1 MPHVGNDIVD
11 LTQSTAKKKSRN
23 IRFLNRVFTPDE
35 QDFILSS
42 SAAFPELRLWSCW
55 AAKEAAYKAIS
66 KACPDIPAISKLF
79 PVSIDPEGHED
90 SGTEDPKFQGLFFP
104 RVSAG
109 SVLTPAGKCCIRI
122 EYRHTYLHCLA
133 FTHAPDTLSV
143 FHHVHYLSSSFQ
155 GEAATD
161 TEAVRL
167 AARFHLAGL
176 LSEHFE
182 DLEIVRQQ
190 KGSSAAPPRVFCR
203 GRLLDVDISLSHDGF
218 FLAHA
223 CLLHPSAP

>member
-1 MPHVGNDIVD
+1 MD

-42 SAAFPELRLWSCW
+42 SAFPELRLWCCW

-66 KACPDIPAISKLF
+66 KACPDIPAIPKLF

-90 SGTEDPKFQGLFFP
+90 SGTESPDIQGLFFP
-104 RVSAG
+104 RLSAG
-109 SVLTPAGKCCIRI
+109 SVLTPAGRCWIRI

-143 FHHVHYLSSSFQ
+143 FRHVHYLSSSLQ
-155 GEAATD
+155 GGRAPD
-161 TEAVRL
+161 TEAGRL
-167 AARFHLAGL
+167 AARFYLAGL

-203 GRLLDVDISLSHDGF
+203 GRLLDVDISLSHDGL

-223 CLLHPSAP
+223 CLLQPSVP

>member
-42 SAAFPELRLWSCW
+42 SAFPELRLWCCW

-66 KACPDIPAISKLF
+66 KACPDIPAIPKLF

-90 SGTEDPKFQGLFFP
+90 SGTESPDIQGLFFP
-104 RVSAG
+104 RLSAG
-109 SVLTPAGKCCIRI
+109 SVLTPAGRCWIRI

-143 FHHVHYLSSSFQ
+143 FRHVHYLSSSLQ
-155 GEAATD
+155 GGARSRYRGRPAGGKVLSCGTAFRAFRGPGDCPAAEGIFSGT
-161 TEAVRL
+161 AP
-167 AARFHLAGL
+167 GL
-176 LSEHFE
+176 LP
-182 DLEIVRQQ
+182 
-190 KGSSAAPPRVFCR
+190 GPAP
-203 GRLLDVDISLSHDGF
+203 
-218 FLAHA
+218 
-223 CLLHPSAP
+223 

>member
-42 SAAFPELRLWSCW
+42 SAFPELRLWCCW

-66 KACPDIPAISKLF
+66 KACPDIPAIPKLF

-90 SGTEDPKFQGLFFP
+90 SETESPDIQGLFFP
-104 RVSAG
+104 RLSAG
-109 SVLTPAGKCCIRI
+109 SVLTPAGRCWIRI

-143 FHHVHYLSSSFQ
+143 FRHVHYLSSSLQ
-155 GEAATD
+155 GGRAPD
-161 TEAVRL
+161 TEAGRL
-167 AARFHLAGL
+167 AARFYLAGL

-203 GRLLDVDISLSHDGF
+203 GRLLNVDISLSHDGL

-223 CLLHPSAP
+223 CLLQPSAP

>member
-42 SAAFPELRLWSCW
+42 SAFPELRLWCCW

-66 KACPDIPAISKLF
+66 KACPDIPAIPKLF

-90 SGTEDPKFQGLFFP
+90 SETESPDIQGLFFP
-104 RVSAG
+104 RLSAG
-109 SVLTPAGKCCIRI
+109 SVLTPAGRCWIRI

-143 FHHVHYLSSSFQ
+143 FRHVHYLSSSLQ
-155 GEAATD
+155 GGRAPD
-161 TEAVRL
+161 TEAGRL
-167 AARFHLAGL
+167 AARFYLAGL

-203 GRLLDVDISLSHDGF
+203 GRLLDVDISLSHDGL

-223 CLLHPSAP
+223 CLLQPSVP